1 MSSSYQT
8 VDSSSLVA
16 TAGAEPQWYAVHTR
30 PRHEKKVVSEL
41 GRGGIV
47 TFLPLSKQIRRW
59 SDRRKRVEFPLFP
72 CYVFVQIAATPE
84 TRVSVLRPYGVLG
97 FVGPQHGTPIPAS
110 QIEAIR
116 TLVLNDVAITAAAY
130 LRVGQRVRIRGG
142 VLDGVEGILATAGER
157 RLVVSIETIQ
167 RSISV
172 SLEGYEVE
180 PV

>member
-1 MSSSYQT
+1 MSSSSQT
-8 VDSSSLVA
+8 LDNSSLTA
-16 TAGAEPQWYAVHTR
+16 TPEIELQWYAVHTR

-41 GRGGIV
+41 ERNGIV
-47 TFLPLSKQIRRW
+47 TFLPLSKQVRRW
-59 SDRRKRVEFPLFP
+59 SDRRKRVAFPLFP
-72 CYVFVQIAATPE
+72 GYVFVQIAAGPE
-84 TRVSVLRPYGVLG
+84 IRISVLRPYGVLG
-97 FVGPQHGTPIPAS
+97 FVGPHHGTPIPSS
-110 QIEAIR
+110 QIEDIQ
-116 TLVLNDVAITAAAY
+116 TLVLNDIAITPAAY

-172 SLEGYEVE
+172 SLDGYEVE